1 MPIRMSFAIYA
12 LLTPVPAAVHRLSRL
27 WNTHQRR
34 RKERIMSGEK
44 NIFDISVEKWPKAPL
59 PKPVVCERGRTDLP
73 PGTKGGENLTPDRHY
88 EHKQHAFDSFCKKAI
103 KHEAFNAYRQIRY
116 RKECEISL
124 SELPEDMME
133 QLAVY
138 DRYPW
143 EYTPFPIDGD
153 VILIENE
160 HLATALN
167 ALPPE
172 NREIL
177 LMYYFL
183 ELADR
188 EIADKL
194 HLARRTVNNRRLKAY
209 RLLKELM
216 GGEAD

>member
-1 MPIRMSFAIYA
+1 M
-12 LLTPVPAAVHRLSRL
+12 
-27 WNTHQRR
+27 
-34 RKERIMSGEK
+34 
-44 NIFDISVEKWPKAPL
+44 
-59 PKPVVCERGRTDLP
+59 
-73 PGTKGGENLTPDRHY
+73 TPDRHY
-88 EHKQHAFDSFCKKAI
+88 EHKQHAFDSYCKRAI

-116 RKECEISL
+116 RKECEVSL
-124 SELPEDMME
+124 SELPEETME